1 MISLGVVT
9 TPDRPCSYLPDRI
22 ARTQFELVAELST
35 AEYSQLMLDG
45 WRRFGRSL
53 FRPVCEGCHECKA
66 LRIDVKN
73 FRPNQSQ
80 KRCRK
85 ANRDDI
91 RLAIGTPE
99 VTREK
104 LALYDRYH
112 DHQIEAKGWADRGPE
127 EVEAYIDSFVDQ
139 PFPVQEWCY
148 HLGEELVGVGYVDD
162 VPAGLSAIYFFH
174 DPTHRD
180 RGLGTFNVLSMLD
193 RAAARGDDFVYLGYY
208 VAGCGSLVYKANFRP
223 NEIRTADGNWVVLR
237 AD

>member
-104 LALYDRYH
+104 LALYAAGRNDPTGPMGAKEYMMSMDRYV
-112 DHQIEAKGWADRGPE
+112 G
-127 EVEAYIDSFVDQ
+127 FVYSELIRQ
-139 PFPVQEWCY
+139 VLASPR
-148 HLGEELVGVGYVDD
+148 LVG
-162 VPAGLSAIYFFH
+162 
-174 DPTHRD
+174 
-180 RGLGTFNVLSMLD
+180 
-193 RAAARGDDFVYLGYY
+193 
-208 VAGCGSLVYKANFRP
+208 
-223 NEIRTADGNWVVLR
+223 
-237 AD
+237 